1 MCYDIY
7 SLEFTAEQRSVDVV
21 AMISAEGERVPF
33 GSHHVKARGSVEAW
47 LSAVETAMR
56 NALQKCFKV
65 AIQEYEKTPRD
76 AWIIDH
82 AAQVCISAIYNG
94 SSSN

>member
-1 MCYDIY
+1 M
-7 SLEFTAEQRSVDVV
+7 DVV
-21 AMISAEGERVPF
+21 AMVSAEGERVPF
-33 GSHHVKARGSVEAW
+33 GSHHVKARGSVESW

-65 AIQEYEKTPRD
+65 AIQEYEKTPRE

-82 AAQVCISAIYNG
+82 AAQVCTVCIVNILTQARLYW
-94 SSSN
+94 